1 MIEQSVRRLYHILE
15 SYTEINLSLW
25 LEKLKYSSLK
35 YTLRGFY
42 TKVIREGRA
51 IATMETNT
59 VQTYQ
64 LKKGKK
70 PVSQRLLLAV
80 MLLFLS
86 YIHKF
91 ACVLCVFFCHFS
103 MC

>member
-25 LEKLKYSSLK
+25 LKKLKYSSLK

-42 TKVIREGRA
+42 TEVSEGRA

-91 ACVLCVFFCHFS
+91 ACVLCVFLCHFS

>member
-1 MIEQSVRRLYHILE
+1 MIEQSVRRLYDILE

-42 TKVIREGRA
+42 TKVREGRT

-70 PVSQRLLLAV
+70 
-80 MLLFLS
+80 
-86 YIHKF
+86 
-91 ACVLCVFFCHFS
+91 ACFS
-103 MC
+103 KTAFSSNATIFKLYS